1 MTKFKFNSF
10 LLAGVASVALFPTA
24 GAMAAAAPAAAQTA
38 AVDPDRIDEIV
49 VTARRRE
56 EDLKDVPISVQA
68 ISGEALE
75 VKGTIDLQALVAQT
89 PGLGTTGGNPRNF
102 SVLIRGIG
110 YAPTAAD
117 SLDNAIGVYFDGVYQ
132 ARPGQVLQ
140 DLVDTAS
147 FEVLR
152 GPQGT
157 LFGRNA
163 AAGAL
168 NITSNR
174 PAFTPSQ
181 NIEINAGRFS
191 FFQVKGMITGP
202 ITDNVAYRLS
212 AYTTQQDGWANAPF
226 KRAFLDASRVYNIYA
241 PAASH
246 QTHTAGI
253 GRQGF
258 RAQLLT
264 NVSDKLSVNVA
275 VDVENENDTSSGF
288 SSSAGISEVWGPGNW
303 GINTTVAQQATATK
317 ALVAL
322 ANHRSFG
329 GVLNWVPKVDEN
341 ASFVNGQNRTVITQ
355 GGVAVTADYDLDW
368 STLTSISAWRFWN
381 FHPPQDSDGSPIDI
395 YDNKAI
401 TDANQYSQEIRLSSN
416 GVNTVDWQGG
426 LFLYYS
432 MLQDH
437 YVIHEFGADTVT
449 WYNAYQGREVIPLSF
464 RNQMTKAQIIEDT
477 HVQNQNAAIYGQ
489 ATWHTTDQID
499 LTGGMRYTRDRK
511 SGGSP
516 VDVSRMPQSL
526 PAGVTNAQLNAFY
539 RAIGA
544 VFVNP
549 GVSYTLPGYFTT
561 GTRSVPATVGYPI
574 GQATKAGKFTFT
586 GSASY
591 KFTPDITGYATYTT
605 GFQAGGL
612 DLNNGS
618 GRSGQFVSPTTTQAV
633 EAGVKGSL
641 FDRRMTFNAAVYNEV
656 LKGFQTSI
664 AYLLPDGTSY
674 RGATNAGDLRARGVE
689 WDVVAA
695 LGNGVRVTFAGNYND
710 TIYQSAPS
718 LPSPA
723 ELSYNGVANVNATG
737 QRAPYAPVWTISATP
752 SWDHQIGE
760 HEEFYTYLQYSY
772 TGRLSTGVSQGI
784 YTQVPAQSNVNVR
797 AGIRLED
804 GKYDISLYANNALD
818 KKNITSQ
825 GLLAAPAGTG
835 VTAYLGRTVTFAPPA
850 MYGISLKAKFL

>member
-1 MTKFKFNSF
+1 MAKFKFNSF
-10 LLAGVASVALFPTA
+10 LLAGVASVALFPTV
-24 GAMAAAAPAAAQTA
+24 GAMAAEAAPQSAAARADT
-38 AVDPDRIDEIV
+38 IDEIV

-56 EDLKDVPISVQA
+56 EALKDVPISVQA

-75 VKGTIDLQALVAQT
+75 AKGTIDLQALVAQT

-117 SLDNAIGVYFDGVYQ
+117 SLDSSIGVYFDGVYQ

-147 FEVLR
+147 FEVLK

-174 PAFTPSQ
+174 PSFTPSQ
-181 NIEINAGRFS
+181 NVEFNAGRFS
-191 FFQVKGMITGP
+191 FFQVKGMVTGP
-202 ITDNVAYRLS
+202 ITDNMAYRLT

-226 KRAFLDASRVYNIYA
+226 KRAFRDASRVLNIYS
-241 PAASH
+241 PETSH
-246 QTHTAGI
+246 LIKTAGI
-253 GRQGF
+253 GRQGA
-258 RAQLLT
+258 RGQLLT
-264 NVSDKLSVNVA
+264 NVNDKLTINIA

-288 SSSAGISEVWGPGNW
+288 SSSSGVSEVWGPGNW
-303 GINTTVAQQATATK
+303 GLNTTVAQQATATK
-317 ALVAL
+317 ALAAL
-322 ANHRSFG
+322 ANHRAFG
-329 GVLNWVPKVDEN
+329 GVLNWVPKVDTE
-341 ASFVNGQNRTVITQ
+341 ASVQNGQSRTVITQ
-355 GGVAVTADYDLDW
+355 GGVAATVDYDMEW

-381 FHPPQDSDGSPIDI
+381 FHPPQDSDGSPLDI
-395 YDNKAI
+395 YNNQAI
-401 TDANQYSQEIRLSSN
+401 TDANQYSQEVRLASN
-416 GVNTVDWQGG
+416 GANTVDWQGG
-426 LFLYYS
+426 LFFYYS
-432 MLQDH
+432 QLQDH
-437 YVIHEFGADTVT
+437 YLIHQFGADTVT

-464 RNQMTKAQIIEDT
+464 RNQMTGAQIIEDT

-489 ATWHTTDQID
+489 GTWHATDVID
-499 LTGGMRYTRDRK
+499 LTLGARYTKDRK

-516 VDVSRMPQSL
+516 VDVSHMPQSL

-544 VFVNP
+544 IFVNP
-549 GVSYTLPGYFTT
+549 GIAYTLPGYYTT
-561 GTRSVPATVGYPI
+561 GTASVPATVGYPI
-574 GQATKAGKFTFT
+574 GQATKAGRFTYT

-591 KFTPDITGYATYTT
+591 KFTPDITGYVNYTT

-618 GRSGQFVSPTTTQAV
+618 AVSGQVVAPTTTNSM
-633 EAGVKGSL
+633 EAGIKGSL
-641 FDRRMTFNAAVYNEV
+641 FDRRMTFSTAVYNEL

-664 AYLLPDGTSY
+664 SYILPNGTYY
-674 RGATNAGDLRARGVE
+674 RGATNAGDIRARGFE
-689 WDVVAA
+689 WDVTAA
-695 LGNGVRVTFAGNYND
+695 LGNGVRVVFGGNYNES
-710 TIYQSAPS
+710 IYKSAPS
-718 LPSPA
+718 LPAPA

-737 QRAPYAPVWTISATP
+737 QRAPYAPLWTISATP

-760 HEEFYTYLQYSY
+760 HEELYTYVQYSY
-772 TGRLSTGVSQGI
+772 SSSISTGVTQGA

-797 AGIRLED
+797 LGFRLQD
-804 GKYDISLYANNALD
+804 GKYDISFYANNALD
-818 KKNITSQ
+818 KKNITAQ
-825 GLLAAPAGTG
+825 GLLQAPAGAG
-835 VTAYLGRTVTFAPPA
+835 ITAYLGRTVSFAPPA

>member
-1 MTKFKFNSF
+1 
-10 LLAGVASVALFPTA
+10 
-24 GAMAAAAPAAAQTA
+24 MAAAAPAGAQTA

-56 EDLKDVPISVQA
+56 EALKDVPISVQA

-147 FEVLR
+147 FEVLK

-174 PAFTPSQ
+174 PAFTPAQ
-181 NIEINAGRFS
+181 NVEINAGRFS
-191 FFQVKGMITGP
+191 FFQLKGMVTGP
-202 ITDNVAYRLS
+202 ITETMAYRLS
-212 AYTTQQDGWANAPF
+212 AYTTQQDGWAEAPF
-226 KRAFLDASRVYNIYA
+226 KRAFRDASRVANIY
-241 PAASH
+241 S
-246 QTHTAGI
+246 TSTSNITKTAGI

-258 RAQLLT
+258 RAQLL
-264 NVSDKLSVNVA
+264 NNFSDKLSVNVA

-288 SSSAGISEVWGPGNW
+288 SSSSGVSEVWGPGNW
-303 GINTTVAQQATATK
+303 GLNTTPAQQATATK
-317 ALVAL
+317 ALAAL
-322 ANHRSFG
+322 ANHRNFG
-329 GVLNWVPKVDEN
+329 GVLNWVPKVDTD
-341 ASFVNGQNRTVITQ
+341 ASVTNGQSRTVITQ
-355 GGVAVTADYDLDW
+355 GGAAVTMDYDMEW

-395 YDNKAI
+395 YDNEAI
-401 TDANQYSQEIRLSSN
+401 TDANQYSQEIRLASN
-416 GVNTVDWQGG
+416 GSNTVDWQGG
-426 LFLYYS
+426 LFAYYS

-437 YVIHEFGADTVT
+437 YLIHMFGADVVS

-464 RNQMTKAQIIEDT
+464 RNQMTGAQIIEDT

-489 ATWHTTDQID
+489 ATWHATDTID
-499 LTGGMRYTRDRK
+499 LTFGARYTKDRK

-516 VDVSRMPQSL
+516 VDHSKMPQAF
-526 PAGVTNAQLNAFY
+526 PAGVTPATLNAFY

-544 VFVNP
+544 IFVNP
-549 GVSYTLPGYFTT
+549 GVSYTTPGYFTT
-561 GTRSVPATVGYPI
+561 GTASVPATTGYVL
-574 GQATKAGKFTFT
+574 GQATKAGRFTYT
-586 GSASY
+586 GSAGY
-591 KFTPDITGYATYTT
+591 KFTPDITGYVTYST

-618 GRSGQFVSPTTTQAV
+618 GRAGQFVSPTTTDSI
-633 EAGVKGSL
+633 EAGLKGSL
-641 FDRRMTFNAAVYNEV
+641 FDRRLTFSTAVYNEL

-664 AYLLPDGTSY
+664 SYLLPDGTSY
-674 RGATNAGDLRARGVE
+674 RGATNAGDIRARGFE
-689 WDVVAA
+689 WDVTAA
-695 LGNGVRVTFAGNYND
+695 MGNGVRLTFAGNYNES
-710 TIYQSAPS
+710 IYKSAPS
-718 LPSPA
+718 LPAPQ
-723 ELSYNGVANVNATG
+723 ELSYNGIANVNATG
-737 QRAPYAPVWTISATP
+737 QRAPYAPLWTISATP
-752 SWDHQIGE
+752 SWDHQLGDG
-760 HEEFYTYLQYSY
+760 EEFYTYLQYSY
-772 TGRLSTGVSQGI
+772 TSSLSTGVTQGA
-784 YTQVPAQSNVNVR
+784 YTQVPAQSNINVR
-797 AGIRLED
+797 AGFRFQD
-804 GKYDISLYANNALD
+804 GKYDVSFYANNALD
-818 KKNITSQ
+818 KKNVTSQ
-825 GLLAAPAGTG
+825 GLLAAPAGIG
-835 VTAYLGRTVTFAPPA
+835 VTAYLGRTISFAPPA